1 MFIFFKAMKDKLNE
15 ELNDGHYLEMMDRL
29 HIAMC
34 MISDHI
40 EPHPLADS
48 DDVLKF
54 EIERAIEHLANAY
67 QRIGALDMWDKL
79 NIQKITSK

>member
-1 MFIFFKAMKDKLNE
+1 MFRLFKIMKDKLNE

-29 HIAMC
+29 HIATC

-40 EPHPLADS
+40 EPHPLVGT
-48 DDVLKF
+48 DDNLKF
-54 EIERAIEHLANAY
+54 EIECAIEHLANAY
-67 QRIGALDMWDKL
+67 QRVGALDMWDKL